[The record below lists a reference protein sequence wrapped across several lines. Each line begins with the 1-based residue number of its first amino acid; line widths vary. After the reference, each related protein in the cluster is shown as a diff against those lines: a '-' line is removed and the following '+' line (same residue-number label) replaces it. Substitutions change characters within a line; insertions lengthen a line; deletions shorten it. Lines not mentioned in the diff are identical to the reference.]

1 MQGTHRANMEIPN
14 ASRIPHPGTPQSLRR
29 GNSPHPVQI
38 HPADDHTF
46 FCPTSI
52 GIRYSRLSPCMF
64 NGWIGMTVRHGT
76 HTLRRQHTDVNT
88 DLSEADTQSQQTMA
102 AWVLQQV
109 PRHWKHNQIMDILHR
124 LDFVEPTITHSSP
137 PSSPNLD
144 LQGQKEMTPK
154 T

>member
-88 DLSEADTQSQQTMA
+88 DLSEADTQWPHGSCNRCPDIGNTTRSWTYSTDWTLLSRRLLTVAPRAHQTWIFKA
-102 AWVLQQV
+102 
-109 PRHWKHNQIMDILHR
+109 K
-124 LDFVEPTITHSSP
+124 
-137 PSSPNLD
+137 
-144 LQGQKEMTPK
+144 KK
-154 T
+154 

>member
-14 ASRIPHPGTPQSLRR
+14 ASRIPHPGTPQSLQR

-46 FCPTSI
+46 FCPTSV

-76 HTLRRQHTDVNT
+76 HTLRSYSPKD
-88 DLSEADTQSQQTMA
+88 
-102 AWVLQQV
+102 
-109 PRHWKHNQIMDILHR
+109 
-124 LDFVEPTITHSSP
+124 P
-137 PSSPNLD
+137 PSTKTNRCIHSKLSTSTPQSLHSHTVQNIGARERSRTPHRTPVEGSNAAKEQIVRHLRLRNLW
-144 LQGQKEMTPK
+144 
-154 T
+154 